1 MLKKI
6 LDFWA
11 SVKLAMFLFIMIAL
25 SSSLGTFIQQND
37 SGSKA
42 VFWLSDKLGMT
53 HEQIY
58 MWLVKT
64 GLADMYSSW
73 WFIMLLV
80 LFGVNLTVCTF
91 YRLSHVYRHLRTPVT
106 VNRNIFGDNS
116 LTFEA
121 EGDPEARVRN
131 FLKNYTVV
139 DENDGETLYIAAEKG
154 RFARS
159 GVYITHLGIMVIL
172 IAALVGITVG
182 FKGNLGVVEGQSD
195 NTIVNANNATRKLPF
210 SVRLDNFDVKYYE
223 NSVKPEL
230 YRSEIAIIENGK
242 EISKEVMVNSPIEYK
257 GYRIF
262 QTNHG
267 FYPNKDLSFIMN
279 TGKEG
284 SVKKLAV
291 QFGKKFTVPGTDI
304 SAEVTDFAPSL
315 GQDSKGELVNF
326 NTLMMNP
333 AVKVEAFDENDVS
346 LGYKWVFQNYPES
359 GQAGGMK
366 IEFVDVIGAQY
377 SVFSVTYDP
386 ADYLV
391 YVGFFILGLGVV
403 IAFYFRHERIWVRIA
418 ENGGKKEVSVHAD
431 RSKFRS
437 AIPELLEKF
446 KQSVTKEG

>member
-42 VFWLSDKLGMT
+42 VFWLSDKLGMS
-53 HEQIY
+53 HEQMY
-58 MWLVKT
+58 TWLVKT

-73 WFIMLLV
+73 WFIALLV

-91 YRLSHVYRHLRTPVT
+91 YRLSHVYRQLKTPVAI
-106 VNRNIFGDNS
+106 NRNIFGENS
-116 LTFEA
+116 LSFET
-121 EGDPEARVRN
+121 EGDAESKVKD
-131 FLKNYTVV
+131 FLRGYSVV
-139 DENDGETLYIAAEKG
+139 EEKDGDTAYFAAEKG

-172 IAALVGITVG
+172 IAALVGVTVG

-195 NTIVNANNATRKLPF
+195 DTVIFLDKTTKKLPF

-230 YRSEIAIIENGK
+230 YRSDIAIVENGK

-267 FYPNKDLSFIMN
+267 FYPNRDLAFIIN

-284 SVKKLAV
+284 NLKKIAV
-291 QFGKKFTVPGTDI
+291 QFGQKFSIPGTEI

-333 AVKVEAFDENDVS
+333 AVKVEAFDEKDVS

-359 GQAGGMK
+359 GQAGDMK

-391 YVGFFILGLGVV
+391 YIGFFILGLGVV
-403 IAFYFRHERIWVRIA
+403 IAFYFRHERIWVRITD
-418 ENGGKKEVSVHAD
+418 NGGVKEISAAAD

-437 AIPELLEKF
+437 AIPELLEKL

>member
-1 MLKKI
+1 MKKL

-11 SVKLAMFLFIMIAL
+11 SVKLAMFLFILIAL
-25 SSSLGTFIQQND
+25 SSSMGTFIQQND

-53 HEQIY
+53 HEQVFT
-58 MWLVKT
+58 WLVKT

-73 WFIMLLV
+73 WFITLLV
-80 LFGVNLTVCTF
+80 LFGVNLSVCTF
-91 YRLSHVYRHLRTPVT
+91 YRLSHVYRQLKTPVT

-116 LTFEA
+116 VSFESDADA
-121 EGDPEARVRN
+121 ESKVKD
-131 FLKNYTVV
+131 FLRGYSVV
-139 DENDGETLYIAAEKG
+139 EEKDGNTLYFAAEKG

-159 GVYITHLGIMVIL
+159 GVYITHLGIMIIL
-172 IAALVGITVG
+172 IAALVGIIVG
-182 FKGNLGVVEGQSD
+182 FKGNMGIVEGQSED
-195 NTIVNANNATRKLPF
+195 TIVKIDNSERKLPF
-210 SVRLDNFDVKYYE
+210 SVRLDNFDVKYYKD
-223 NSVKPEL
+223 SVKPEL

-267 FYPNKDLSFIMN
+267 FYPNRDLTFLVN

-284 SVKKLAV
+284 SVKKIAV
-291 QFGKKFTVPGTDI
+291 QFGNKFTIPGTEV
-304 SAEVTDFAPSL
+304 SAEVIDFAPSL

-333 AVKVEAFDENDVS
+333 AIRVEVFDDKDVS
-346 LGYKWVFQNYPES
+346 LGDKWIFQNYPES
-359 GQAGGMK
+359 GQAGDLK
-366 IEFVDVIGAQY
+366 IEFLDAVGAQY

-386 ADYLV
+386 SDYLV
-391 YVGFFILGLGVV
+391 YLGFIILGLGVV
-403 IAFYFRHERIWVRIA
+403 IAFYFRHERIWVRIT
-418 ENGGKKEVSVHAD
+418 ETDGKMEISATAD

-437 AIPELLEKF
+437 AIPELLEKL